1 MSQLPPSGDPTM
13 ILGLVAKNTAAGSL
27 YAGRYRVERLVGR
40 GGMGAVFRA
49 VDVIVGDVVAL
60 KVLDADVA
68 RSPQHLEWFRREVR
82 LARRISHPNVAR
94 THDIGELAGT
104 HYITMEFVEGE
115 TLDDLVRVREPDGET
130 HLQAIDPVRAAR
142 LALAVADGLTAAH
155 AAGVVH
161 RDLKPANILIER
173 TGRVVIT
180 DFGIARGIAD
190 EAGRTQGMVG
200 TPLYMAPEQVCGQPV
215 DPRTDLYTLG
225 LILFEMLTG
234 RSAFVG
240 DTPLIAA
247 LKRLEGPAPDPRTL
261 NPEAPEPLALLT
273 LHLLAD
279 PAAKRP
285 ASAADVAETLRGWLR
300 ATGNLSSRPSG
311 SESSGTHQPFVAAP
325 ERSEPPP
332 ERNQTSPHGPAG
344 LGAPRTGVPRPAHG
358 TSHGASERVLAV
370 LPLRYQ
376 GPPDHAYLADAVTD
390 EIIDVLSRTRG
401 LKVLGSGATA
411 RFRDNRD
418 PRAVGAELGAD
429 VVVDATLQAT
439 PTQLRVQPRLLEV
452 DSGLQLWNDRF
463 EAGLGDPFAAQDRVS
478 KRIAEALRVE
488 LTTLAHRGDAG
499 PEAIALF
506 LRARRKLYAGHVLGG
521 DGSLELLEACLAAA
535 PDFRPAIASHAVAS
549 VRAWFLARQPT
560 GEDPARDLPG
570 DARRATE
577 RALELA
583 PEIADTHL
591 ARGMLAVQ
599 TGEWRLAVQS
609 LVKALDIAPTYPHA
623 LQFLAQL
630 QCEGGNV
637 QEGAARALLA
647 VDLEPALRL
656 GLLDVARVHA
666 LRGEFAD
673 YERVLA
679 QVGDQPTYRFPILQ
693 LRMRVAVWNGDLE
706 TPKKI
711 RAELHGD
718 LLQGY
723 HQILIGYARSVVGDV
738 TKEEMDAFI
747 SSLLTN
753 SNLSP
758 RMYSVICQL
767 CSEIFCVRGYTEDAL
782 AYFKRAAET
791 VLTDIEW
798 VDRCPLLAPMRAMPG
813 YDHIRRRVRA
823 RVDAMWVV

>member
-1 MSQLPPSGDPTM
+1 M
-13 ILGLVAKNTAAGSL
+13 ILGLVAKHTTTGSL
-27 YAGRYRVERLVGR
+27 YAGRYRIERLVGR

-115 TLDDLVRVREPDGET
+115 TLDDLVRVREADGES
-130 HLQAIDPVRAAR
+130 HLQAIDPARAAR
-142 LALAVADGLTAAH
+142 VAVAVADGLTAAH

-180 DFGIARGIAD
+180 DFGIARGMAD

-261 NPEAPEPLALLT
+261 RPELPEPLAQLT
-273 LHLLAD
+273 LHLLAEH
-279 PAAKRP
+279 PGRRP
-285 ASAADVAETLRGWLR
+285 NSAADVAETLRAWLH
-300 ATGNLSSRPSG
+300 ATGNPAGLASRPSG
-311 SESSGTHQPFVAAP
+311 SEASHLPFVAAP
-325 ERSEPPP
+325 ERPEPQPTP
-332 ERNQTSPHGPAG
+332 HPTSPR
-344 LGAPRTGVPRPAHG
+344 LG
-358 TSHGASERVLAV
+358 TSRSSAITSPGERVLAV

-401 LKVLGSGATA
+401 LRCLGSGATA

-418 PRAVGAELGAD
+418 PRAVGAELGAE

-439 PTQLRVQPRLLEV
+439 PTQIRVLARLLEV
-452 DSGLQLWNDRF
+452 DSGLQRWSERF
-463 EAGLGDPFAAQDRVS
+463 EARLDDPFAAQDRVS

-488 LTTLAHRGDAG
+488 LTALAHRHDASD
-499 PEAIALF
+499 EVLAQYH
-506 LRARRKLYAGHVLGG
+506 RARRKLYAGHVLGG
-521 DGSLELLEACLAAA
+521 DGALDLLEACLSAA
-535 PDFRPAIASHAVAS
+535 PGFRPALASRAVAC
-549 VRAWFLARQPT
+549 VRAWFLARQPP
-560 GEDPARDLPG
+560 GESRDLPG
-570 DARRATE
+570 DARRAAE

-583 PEIADTHL
+583 PDLADTHL
-591 ARGMLAVQ
+591 ARSMLAVQ
-599 TGEWRLAVQS
+599 TGEWRQAVQS
-609 LVKALDIAPTYPHA
+609 LVRALDIAPTYPHA

-630 QCEGGNV
+630 QCEAGNV
-637 QEGAARALLA
+637 QEGVARALLA

-693 LRMRVAVWNGDLE
+693 LRMRVAVWNGDLA

-723 HQILIGYARSVVGDV
+723 HQILIGYARSVLGDV
-738 TKEEMDAFI
+738 TKQEMDAFI
-747 SSLLTN
+747 ADLLA

-758 RMYSVICQL
+758 RMYSVLCQL
-767 CSEIFCVRGYTEDAL
+767 ISEIFCVRGYADDAL
-782 AYFKRAAET
+782 EYFKRAAES

-798 VDRCPLLAPMRAMPG
+798 VDRCPLLAPMRALPG
-813 YDHIRRRVRA
+813 YDHIRRKVRS

>member
-1 MSQLPPSGDPTM
+1 ML
-13 ILGLVAKNTAAGSL
+13 LGLVASPPASGSL
-27 YAGRYRVERLVGR
+27 YASRYRVERLVGR

-68 RSPQHLEWFRREVR
+68 RAPHHLEWFRREVR

-94 THDIGELAGT
+94 THDIGEMAGT
-104 HYITMEFVEGE
+104 HYITMEFVEGQ
-115 TLDDLVRVREPDGET
+115 TLDDVLRVRRPDGESY
-130 HLQAIDPVRAAR
+130 LQAIDPARAAR
-142 LALAVADGLTAAH
+142 IALAVAEGLTAAH

-161 RDLKPANILIER
+161 RDLKPANILIEH

-215 DPRTDLYTLG
+215 DQRTDLYTLG

-261 NPEAPEPLALLT
+261 RPDIPEPLALLT
-273 LHLLAD
+273 LHCLHEPSAR
-279 PAAKRP
+279 RP
-285 ASAADVAETLRGWLR
+285 ASAGEIADSLRKWLQASGGTSTASSPPAITGTPERPGTTPSPHPTTPRTL
-300 ATGNLSSRPSG
+300 SRPA
-311 SESSGTHQPFVAAP
+311 T
-325 ERSEPPP
+325 
-332 ERNQTSPHGPAG
+332 
-344 LGAPRTGVPRPAHG
+344 
-358 TSHGASERVLAV
+358 ASERVLAV
-370 LPLRYQ
+370 LPLRFQ
-376 GPPDHAYLADAVTD
+376 GVPTHSYLADAVTD
-390 EIIDVLSRTRG
+390 EIVDVLSRTRG

-418 PRAVGAELGAD
+418 PRSVGAELGAD
-429 VVVDATLQAT
+429 VVVDSTLQAT
-439 PTQLRVQPRLLEV
+439 PTQIRVLARLLEV
-452 DSGLQLWNDRF
+452 DSGLQLWSDRF
-463 EAGLGDPFAAQDRVS
+463 EYRLDDPFEAQDRIS
-478 KRIAEALRVE
+478 KRLAEALRVE
-488 LTTLAHRGDAG
+488 LTTLAHRGDHG
-499 PEAIALF
+499 PEVLAQY
-506 LRARRKLYAGHVLGG
+506 LRARRKLYAGHVLGA
-521 DGSLELLEACLAAA
+521 DGALDLLEACLAAA
-535 PDFRPAIASHAVAS
+535 PDFRPALATHAVAC

-560 GEDPARDLPG
+560 GELAQRDLPG

-577 RALELA
+577 RAIELA
-583 PEIADTHL
+583 PDLADSHL

-599 TGEWRLAVQS
+599 TGEWRQAVQS

-630 QCEGGNV
+630 QCEAGNV
-637 QEGAARALLA
+637 QEGVARALLA

-666 LRGEFAD
+666 LRGELAE
-673 YERVLA
+673 YERVLS
-679 QVGDQPTYRFPILQ
+679 QVGDQPTYRFPVLQ
-693 LRMRVAVWNGDLE
+693 LRMRVATWNGDLE

-723 HQILIGYARSVVGDV
+723 HQILIGYARSVTSDV
-738 TKEEMDAFI
+738 TKPEMDAFI
-747 SSLLTN
+747 AGLVA

-767 CSEIFCVRGYTEDAL
+767 CSEIFCVRGYVDDAL
-782 AYFKRAAET
+782 AYFKKAAES

-798 VDRCPLLAPMRAMPG
+798 VDRCPLLAPMRLLPG
-813 YDHIRRRVRA
+813 YDHIRRKVRA